1 MLKRLFL
8 LFLAAQTVFSFAQVS
23 TTSPFSSR
31 GIGDA
36 SFYGDARFMGIG
48 GISTA
53 IIDSTNTNFFNPASY
68 SFVARGLP
76 LFSLGIAHEEK
87 TFVEGA
93 SSANGRFSSI
103 TQMGLAVPFG
113 NRFGLA
119 FGLKPYSRMG
129 YEINTAEVVNNDS
142 IFYDYLGKGE
152 IQQFIL
158 GFSWKLVNR
167 LNSQFSIGA
176 NGIRYFGRIEN
187 ERRAF
192 RRVNFNEVGAFDR
205 TFIQAADFGY
215 NLGAVYQFKPSS
227 RHNLTL
233 AATYQLNNE
242 ANMNR
247 SHTRVHF
254 GNFSNVNSY
263 DTISALIR
271 QTGTITIPEQLNIG
285 FNYEFKAARD
295 TLSRSGRLPSFSIA
309 GEYSQEMWGSYQEV
323 FGQTVNTLGFEN
335 ARAYRFGFEY
345 IPHRFP
351 QDRAMFLKKRQ
362 KWTYRFG
369 TFLLEEPHV
378 IDGQQVMHVGASAG
392 LGIPFVVNRAVSTLN
407 LSVTYGQRGFNL
419 SEELLRENYVGI
431 KFGLN
436 IAPSYDRWFTKSQI
450 D

>member
-1 MLKRLFL
+1 MLKNILL
-8 LFLAAQTVFSFAQVS
+8 LFFTVLTVYSFSQVS

-48 GISTA
+48 GMTTA
-53 IIDSTNTNFFNPASY
+53 IIDSSNTNFFNPASY
-68 SFVARGLP
+68 AFVANGLP
-76 LFSLGIAHEEK
+76 LFSIGISHEEK
-87 TFVEGA
+87 TFLEGEA
-93 SSANGRFSSI
+93 SANGRFSSL

-129 YEINTAEVVNNDS
+129 YEINTAEVVNGDS
-142 IFYDYLGKGE
+142 IFYDYTGKGE
-152 IQQFIL
+152 VQQFLL

-167 LNSQFSIGA
+167 FNSQFAIGA
-176 NGIRYFGRIEN
+176 NGFRYFGRVEN
-187 ERRAF
+187 DRRTF
-192 RRVNFNEVGAFDR
+192 RRINFNEVGAFEKN
-205 TFIQAADFGY
+205 TLQAVDFGY
-215 NLGAVYQFKPSS
+215 NLGAVYQYMPSS
-227 RHNLTL
+227 RHKLTL

-242 ANMNR
+242 ATMR
-247 SHTRVHF
+247 SSNTRVYF
-254 GNFSNVNSY
+254 GNFSNINSY
-263 DTISALIR
+263 DTISPLVR

-285 FNYEFKAARD
+285 FNYEFKASRD
-295 TLSRSGRLPSFSIA
+295 TLSRSGRLPSFSLA
-309 GEYSQEMWGSYQEV
+309 GEFSQEMWASYQEV
-323 FGQTVNTLGFEN
+323 FGGEINTLGFEN
-335 ARAYRFGFEY
+335 ASAYRLGFEY

-378 IDGQQVMHVGASAG
+378 LDGQQVLHAGVSAG
-392 LGIPFVVNRAVSTLN
+392 LGIPFVINRAVSTLN

-419 SEELLRENYVGI
+419 SEQFLRENYVGI
-431 KFGLN
+431 KFGVN
-436 IAPSYDRWFTKSQI
+436 IAPSYDRWFTKYQL